1 MDVIDLGEKR
11 EAQQMRREAT
21 ESEASAGRVRQGLQE
36 WVRENI
42 EDLHEM
48 ELADLRAVLLLMGV
62 RERGED

>member
-1 MDVIDLGEKR
+1 MVIDLGEER
-11 EAQQMRREAT
+11 EARQMRREAT
-21 ESEASAGRVRQGLQE
+21 ASEASAGRVRRGLAE

-48 ELADLRAVLLLMGV
+48 ELADLRAVILLMGV